1 MVLIQ
6 ERIAIFLLATMPQIP
21 IMLVI
26 LVMIFLYIQIITL
39 IFEMVVQMSPIVFG
53 LFNMVV

>member
-6 ERIAIFLLATMPQIP
+6 ERIVIFLLATMPQIP